1 MVVEALFGMEH
12 EKCNCKTFTNVMDG
26 VDTQDATGGI
36 PIGRKKGSGQSTWT
50 IGIIGNANQLI
61 TITN

>member
-1 MVVEALFGMEH
+1 MQLDDVTIVMV
-12 EKCNCKTFTNVMDG
+12 G
-26 VDTQDATGGI
+26 VDTLDATGGI